1 MNITKRDIADI
12 SLVWI
17 ALHFVPWLLNHAVY
31 AIYAVCE
38 FLRPTAEAPGPQGF
52 SQVNIG
58 VFSNGLSVFNIVG
71 QFCVLAAFFWFLLF
85 KREYILDRL
94 FPNSDEKTL
103 ALSPDSAM
111 RLTEYSFWITLFGL
125 FTGIH
130 AGINLISNLT
140 RVLGGHNNSMG
151 HFAWFWSLCGL
162 HIVSVILSALV
173 LWKAEK
179 IADFFD
185 RSDKPSPAS
194 GRSESVKVEV

>member
-31 AIYAVCE
+31 AIYTICE
-38 FLRPTAEAPGPQGF
+38 FFRQTAMAPV
-52 SQVNIG
+52 SQISRQ
-58 VFSNGLSVFNIVG
+58 VFSTGFGKGSSVFIGVG

-85 KREYILDRL
+85 KREYVLNCL
-94 FPNSDEKTL
+94 FPNSDQKTL

-140 RVLGGHNNSMG
+140 RALGVHNNSMG
-151 HFAWFWSLCGL
+151 HFAYFWSLCGL

-179 IADFFD
+179 IAEFFD
-185 RSDKPSPAS
+185 RSDKPKIA
-194 GRSESVKVEV
+194 E